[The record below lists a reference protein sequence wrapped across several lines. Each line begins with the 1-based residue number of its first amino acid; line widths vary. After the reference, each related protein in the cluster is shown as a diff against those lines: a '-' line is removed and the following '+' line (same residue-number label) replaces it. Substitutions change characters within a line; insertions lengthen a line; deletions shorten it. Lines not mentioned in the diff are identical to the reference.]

1 MALGGLLIA
10 AIVAVIFWLIGL
22 SPPPPHEPESA
33 NAPESANEPRS
44 QRSSV
49 PSALSAGTRAP
60 VASAVRA

>member
-33 NAPESANEPRS
+33 NEPRP
-44 QRSSV
+44 QRQSA
-49 PSALSAGTRAP
+49 PSALSAIRA
-60 VASAVRA
+60 

>member
-33 NAPESANEPRS
+33 DEPRP
-44 QRSSV
+44 QRRSV
-49 PSALSAGTRAP
+49 PSALSVGMRAP
-60 VASAVRA
+60 AASAIRA